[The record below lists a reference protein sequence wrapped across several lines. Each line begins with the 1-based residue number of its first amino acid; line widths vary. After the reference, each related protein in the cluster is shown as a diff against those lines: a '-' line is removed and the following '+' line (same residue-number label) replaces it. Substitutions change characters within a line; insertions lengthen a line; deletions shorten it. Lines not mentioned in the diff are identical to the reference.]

1 MAYMYIHVC
10 VCIYTYLC
18 TCVCVYTQI
27 LLYIHTR
34 NVHLLIIYT
43 WIYRILHLLGR
54 EDSVKPERGNEGI
67 RAESQ
72 GGPQV
77 SDLRGEARFSHSLRL
92 FSFQSD
98 RLQP

>member
-1 MAYMYIHVC
+1 MAYMYIR
-10 VCIYTYLC
+10 
-18 TCVCVYTQI
+18 VCVYLRI
-27 LLYIHTR
+27 FMHVRVCIHTDTVIYTHTH
-34 NVHLLIIYT
+34 VHLLIIYT

-54 EDSVKPERGNEGI
+54 KDSVKPERGNEGI

-77 SDLRGEARFSHSLRL
+77 SDLRDEARFSRSLRL